1 MKIFLDV
8 NVILDVLAERE
19 PWVEAS
25 ATVLALL
32 DEMDEVEG
40 VVAAH
45 SITTLYYLTTKH
57 VNRKKATAAMI
68 DLLNLVSVAEVN
80 QEVILK
86 ALSLGWADLED
97 AVQGVCALEH
107 GADFII
113 TRDAGVFDSLS
124 IPAVTPAEFLALLGT
139 AEGEPED

>member
-1 MKIFLDV
+1 LRIFLDT

-25 ATVLALL
+25 ASVLALCEI
-32 DEMDEVEG
+32 DEIEG

-57 VNRKKATAAMI
+57 LNRRKATAAMV
-68 DLLNLVSVAEVN
+68 DLLKLVSIAEVN

-86 ALSLGWADLED
+86 AVALGWTDLED
-97 AVQGVCALEH
+97 AVQGVCALDS

-124 IPAVTPAEFLALLGT
+124 IPAVTPSEFLALLDST
-139 AEGEPED
+139 EGEPEI

>member
-1 MKIFLDV
+1 MRIFLDV
-8 NVILDVLAERE
+8 NVILDVLAARE

-25 ATVLALL
+25 ASVLALCEI
-32 DEMDEVEG
+32 DEING
-40 VVAAH
+40 IVAAH

-57 VNRKKATAAMI
+57 LTRRKATAAMV
-68 DLLNLVSVAEVN
+68 DLLKLVSVAAVD

-86 ALSLGWADLED
+86 AIALGWADLED
-97 AVQGVCALEH
+97 AVQGVCALES

-124 IPAVTPAEFLALLGT
+124 IPAVSPSEFLALLDS
-139 AEGEPED
+139 ADEEA

>member
-19 PWVEAS
+19 PWVDAS
-25 ATVLALL
+25 AGVLALL
-32 DEMDEVEG
+32 EIDEVEG

-45 SITTLYYLTTKH
+45 SITTLHYLITKH
-57 VNRKKATAAMI
+57 LNRRKATAAVV
-68 DLLNLVSVAEVN
+68 DLLKLVSIAEVN
-80 QEVILK
+80 QDIVLK
-86 ALSLGWADLED
+86 AISLGWSDLED
-97 AVQGVCALEH
+97 AIQGVCALES

-124 IPAVTPAEFLALLGT
+124 IPALTPTEFLALLHT
-139 AEGEPED
+139 PDEEANS

>member
-1 MKIFLDV
+1 MRIFLDV

-25 ATVLALL
+25 ASVLALC
-32 DEMDEVEG
+32 EIDEVEG

-57 VNRKKATAAMI
+57 LTRKRATAAMV
-68 DLLNLVSVAEVN
+68 DLLKLVSVADVN
-80 QEVILK
+80 QDVILK
-86 ALSLGWADLED
+86 AISLGWADLED
-97 AVQGVCALEH
+97 AVQGVCALES
-107 GADFII
+107 GSDFII

-124 IPAVTPAEFLALLGT
+124 IPAVTPSEFLALLGS
-139 AEGEPED
+139 AEEEPQD